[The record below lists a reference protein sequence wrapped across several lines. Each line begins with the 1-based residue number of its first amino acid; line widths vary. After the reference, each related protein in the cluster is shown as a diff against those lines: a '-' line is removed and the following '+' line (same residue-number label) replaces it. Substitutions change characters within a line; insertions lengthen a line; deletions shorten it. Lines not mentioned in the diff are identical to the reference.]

1 MDYPKYI
8 EFEDGSVLVFSPIL
22 THSDVARWVDKA
34 AVSAGMACFP
44 TIRRESYKFF
54 GTSTSLGLDANKNL
68 TLANPTWF
76 GGLLKNDPWR
86 SMVFSTNQA
95 VAEQRCEGH
104 GPLTLVGLQ
113 DEYDTVAYLPDVEG
127 ATDQEI
133 ARFSGLLECS
143 AFGQPV
149 RRATLVTATAPSNI

>member
-8 EFEDGSVLVFSPIL
+8 EFADSSVLIFSPIL
-22 THSDVARWVDKA
+22 THSDVARWVDKE

-44 TIRRESYKFF
+44 SLSRQSYKFF
-54 GTSTSLGLDANKNL
+54 GTSTTLGLNANKNL

-86 SMVFSTNQA
+86 SMAFSTNRS
-95 VAEQRCEGH
+95 VAERQCEGQ

-113 DEYDTVAYLPDVEG
+113 DEYDTVVYLPAVEG
-127 ATDQEI
+127 VSDQEI
-133 ARFSGLLECS
+133 ARFSGMLESS
-143 AFGQPV
+143 AFSQPV
-149 RRATLVTATAPSNI
+149 RRAAVALS